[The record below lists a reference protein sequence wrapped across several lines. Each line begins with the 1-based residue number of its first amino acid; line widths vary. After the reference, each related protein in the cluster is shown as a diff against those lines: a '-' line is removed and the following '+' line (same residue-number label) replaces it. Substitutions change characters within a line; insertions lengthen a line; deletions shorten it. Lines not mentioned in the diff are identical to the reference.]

1 MVLDEMPEFGELV
14 ADGIKLTEL
23 MAGQGADRLELD
35 IAKFAV
41 NGLLGECRHPGE
53 RTDAELLDLCETA
66 MRRLL
71 TPARPHSGS

>member
-1 MVLDEMPEFGELV
+1 
-14 ADGIKLTEL
+14 

-53 RTDAELLDLCETA
+53 RNDAELRDLCETA
-66 MRRLL
+66 LRRLL
-71 TPARPHSGS
+71 KPAHPSSGS